1 MAYTAQQLEDLDAAI
16 ATGALRVK
24 VGEVDT
30 TFRSLADMLALRDRM
45 ARELAGTPR
54 RRSVPAVVD
63 RGL

>member
-1 MAYTAQQLEDLDAAI
+1 MAYTAQQLAELDAAI

-30 TFRSLADMLALRDRM
+30 TFRSLSDMLALRDRM
-45 ARELAGTPR
+45 ARDVAGTTR
-54 RRSVPAVVD
+54 RRSTPAVVD